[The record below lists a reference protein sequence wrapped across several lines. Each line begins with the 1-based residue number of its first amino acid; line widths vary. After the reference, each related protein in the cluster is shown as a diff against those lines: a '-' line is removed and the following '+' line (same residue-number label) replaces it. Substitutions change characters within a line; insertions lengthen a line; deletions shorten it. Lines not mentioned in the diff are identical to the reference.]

1 MNPQDQPTA
10 EELAS
15 WCRGSDGDDL
25 LRDVLTVIGDTW
37 TVLVIGAL
45 TEGPLRFGRLQERV
59 PAISHRMLTRTLRT
73 LERNGLVTRTV
84 YPESPPRVDYALTDL
99 GRTLLIPLAGLR
111 SWVQRHRDTVR
122 AHRKAY
128 DA

>member
-10 EELAS
+10 DDIGE

-37 TVLVIGAL
+37 TVLVIGTL
-45 TEGPLRFGRLQERV
+45 TEGPLRFGKLQERL

-84 YPESPPRVDYALTDL
+84 YPEGPPRVDYALTDL
-99 GRTLLIPLAGLR
+99 GRTLLVPLATLR
-111 SWVQRHRDTVR
+111 DWVQMHRDEVR
-122 AHRKAY
+122 AHRDAY